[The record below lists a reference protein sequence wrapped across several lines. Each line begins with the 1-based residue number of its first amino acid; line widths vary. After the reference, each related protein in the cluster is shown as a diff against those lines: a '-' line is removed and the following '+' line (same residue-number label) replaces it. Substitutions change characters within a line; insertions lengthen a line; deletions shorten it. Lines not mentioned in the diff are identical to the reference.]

1 MHEGRQSNAKNSWL
15 GQPQEMM
22 CCGQMFVLKFSTTL
36 TVHKSSSALQYGRN
50 RGQRRAGTAPRNSP
64 EEKSSRSTPL
74 EKPAARCPCSASW
87 AQPVPPSAA
96 THPQPL
102 CQPHLLPPCTIR
114 EAQPGFQSD
123 GSALGFGP
131 LSYRD
136 QNTFSTSFPLLQD

>member
-1 MHEGRQSNAKNSWL
+1 MIRAQQCARGKAEQCKKFMARTTTGNDVLRADVCFKVFHNSDCA
-15 GQPQEMM
+15 QE
-22 CCGQMFVLKFSTTL
+22 QQRS
-36 TVHKSSSALQYGRN
+36 QYARN

-87 AQPVPPSAA
+87 AQPAPPSAA

-102 CQPHLLPPCTIR
+102 CQPHLHPPCIIR

-131 LSYRD
+131 LS
-136 QNTFSTSFPLLQD
+136 